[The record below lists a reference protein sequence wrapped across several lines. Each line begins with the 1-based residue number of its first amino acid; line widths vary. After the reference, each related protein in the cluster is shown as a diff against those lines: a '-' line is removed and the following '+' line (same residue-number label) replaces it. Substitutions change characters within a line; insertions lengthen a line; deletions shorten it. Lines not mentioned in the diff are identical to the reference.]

1 MKVHVQT
8 YLLSAKFLSS
18 EKAQAAI
25 FSWRYDVKI
34 RLWHASHDE
43 MDKAFCANFVL
54 QATDAQGLG
63 MRLTSSPLTWEQ
75 VW

>member
-8 YLLSAKFLSS
+8 YLLSAKFLGS
-18 EKAQAAI
+18 ERAQAAI
-25 FSWRYDVKI
+25 FSWRCDVKI

-54 QATDAQGLG
+54 QAMDAQSLG
-63 MRLTSSPLTWEQ
+63 TRLTSSPLTGEQ